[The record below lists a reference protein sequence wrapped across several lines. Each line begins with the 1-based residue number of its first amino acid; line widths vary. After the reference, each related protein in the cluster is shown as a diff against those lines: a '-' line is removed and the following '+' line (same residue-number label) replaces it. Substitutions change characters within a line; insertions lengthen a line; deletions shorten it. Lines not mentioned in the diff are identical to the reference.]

1 MAKAVALSAADLIPG
16 KPRSQSVM
24 RQRGVVPSAELV
36 PLQFRMP
43 PEFVRA
49 FKQAAL
55 DRDLK
60 LNELL
65 NEVFNEFMKK
75 T

>member
-1 MAKAVALSAADLIPG
+1 MAKAVALSAADLAPT
-16 KPRSQSVM
+16 KPLTQSAG
-24 RQRGVVPSAELV
+24 RQRGETPSTELV

-65 NEVFNEFMKK
+65 DKCFTEFIKK
-75 T
+75 

>member
-1 MAKAVALSAADLIPG
+1 VTS
-16 KPRSQSVM
+16 
-24 RQRGVVPSAELV
+24 SAELV

-65 NEVFNEFMKK
+65 NKCFHEFIKK
-75 T
+75 A